1 MQNSHQNLLFISL
14 DEPISMNLQFKSH
27 DELNEFIKKT
37 GIQQYTVENL
47 KLHSDNILVVD
58 NTTVVVSNTK
68 VCASFVRTLC
78 TEIAVKLAKKSLQVF
93 FIVWFWRSQ
102 VFYLTL
108 PFFVIIMEQDILKFI
123 QNWFEEC
130 HDIND
135 ITLDTNIRT
144 LNLDSLDFMELI
156 SELEKEY
163 NIAGSEQL
171 NMDSTI
177 RDIINYV
184 IRSNNKGNS
193 IQNVHS

>member
-78 TEIAVKLAKKSLQVF
+78 TDIAVKLAKKSLQVF
-93 FIVWFWRSQ
+93 HCLVLEELG
-102 VFYLTL
+102 VL
-108 PFFVIIMEQDILKFI
+108 PNSSFF
-123 QNWFEEC
+123 C
-130 HDIND
+130 
-135 ITLDTNIRT
+135 
-144 LNLDSLDFMELI
+144 
-156 SELEKEY
+156 
-163 NIAGSEQL
+163 
-171 NMDSTI
+171 
-177 RDIINYV
+177 NYYGTGHIKV
-184 IRSNNKGNS
+184 YTKL
-193 IQNVHS
+193 V

>member
-14 DEPISMNLQFKSH
+14 DEPILMNLQFKSH

-78 TEIAVKLAKKSLQVF
+78 TDIAVKLAKKSLQV

-193 IQNVHS
+193 IQNIYS